1 MINAERE
8 ILLVQSFEYKLLDKN
23 TKIGGEICTMRRVVI
38 DMQSFMFADAAAKAL
53 RRFDPDYEVYS
64 AENPVQTLDL
74 CFGLLANV
82 LVMEVTEYAP
92 WDLTERMKLLKLL
105 KPKLPECKI
114 VFVVDENTSKLL
126 ADKVRQA
133 KKDGLIDQFL
143 YSSVSSDYL
152 VAAID
157 AV

>member
-1 MINAERE
+1 
-8 ILLVQSFEYKLLDKN
+8 
-23 TKIGGEICTMRRVVI
+23 MRRVII
-38 DMQSFMFADAAAKAL
+38 DMQSFMFADAAANAL

-64 AENPVQTLDL
+64 AENPSQTLDL
-74 CFGLLANV
+74 CFGTLANV
-82 LVMEVTEYAP
+82 LVMEVTEYTP
-92 WDLTERMKLLKLL
+92 WKLTERLKLLEQL

-114 VFVVDENTSKLL
+114 VFVVDENTSKPL